1 MARIQGDPRRF
12 AETVLEKPFEDA
24 LARVEEAREAG
35 LKLVEEAYKSA
46 LSAARKRLEARVEE
60 ARERLHG
67 LKSKADLEVR
77 TEAERV
83 KDELVSRLMQEALA
97 EFRRRKAGMESYR
110 RYVER
115 VLESAGKESGGSIAK
130 VLCAPEDKELVEE
143 ILGRLGLGGAVV
155 ETLEGIYGGVIV
167 ELEDGARLD
176 YTVNNI
182 IAAEEPRLRR
192 SVKRALFE
200 T

>member
-1 MARIQGDPRRF
+1 MAKVQGDPRRF
-12 AETVLEKPFEDA
+12 ADTVLEKPFKEA

-46 LSAARKRLEARVEE
+46 LSAARKRLESRVEE
-60 ARERLHG
+60 ARERLQG

-83 KDELVSRLMQEALA
+83 KDELVSRLIEEALA

-110 RYVER
+110 QYLER
-115 VLESAGKESGGSIAK
+115 VLGSAAGESGGSVAK
-130 VLCAPEDKELVEE
+130 VLCAPEDEE
-143 ILGRLGLGGAVV
+143 IVREVLGKLGLDGVSVEAV
-155 ETLEGIYGGVIV
+155 EGIYGGVVV
-167 ELEDGARLD
+167 ELAEGARLD

-192 SVKRALFE
+192 AVKRALFE
-200 T
+200 A